1 MSSPF
6 DEIFAAEDLYG
17 LLSVK
22 KSASSRSTQD
32 EMTIAHFEAIN
43 VFIDEFGIMPGSREN
58 NREPSLEECTFE
70 GHLDAF
76 RSEDT
81 YINLLTPYDRH
92 GLLGPK
98 PLPKV
103 IFENVN
109 QIIDSNDPLLHDDA
123 DDIFTLK
130 HVTLKANVERA
141 VPDDIAKR
149 KTCENFSYFEP
160 IFSKIF
166 DDLKMGK
173 RTMIKYPRTSS
184 IVPGSVF
191 TFEGLTIY
199 VADVDATPHRGDK
212 NNVRTR
218 IIFSNGMESNLLVYS
233 LARAFWEAED
243 SYQIIE
249 VEPTHENLPL
259 FTGRAESSLGVGV
272 VTGNIYVVE
281 SLSTDPIIADLKG
294 RLYKIGFTKRDVDQR
309 IADAINDPTFLFA
322 PVRKV
327 KTFQTVYIDPHEL
340 EKLIHQFLSPA
351 RLQVDLLLGRP
362 VTPKEWFVVP
372 LEVITETVERII
384 NGSILNVRY
393 DAISQKITRK

>member
-6 DEIFAAEDLYG
+6 DEIFAAEDPYG
-17 LLSVK
+17 LLAVK
-22 KSASSRSTQD
+22 KSASPRSTQD

-43 VFIDEFGIMPGSREN
+43 AFIDEFGIMPGSREN

-81 YINLLTPYDRH
+81 YKNLLSSYDRH
-92 GLLGPK
+92 GLLGLK
-98 PLPKV
+98 PEQKV
-103 IFENVN
+103 VFENMN

-123 DDIFTLK
+123 DGIFTLK
-130 HVTLKANVERA
+130 HVTSKANVERA

-160 IFSKIF
+160 IFAKIF
-166 DDLKMGK
+166 DDLKTGK
-173 RTMIKYPRTSS
+173 RITAKYTTMNS

-199 VADVDATPHRGDK
+199 VADVDATPRRGDK
-212 NNVRTR
+212 FNVRTR
-218 IIFSNGMESNLLVYS
+218 IIFSNGMESNLFVSS
-233 LARAFWEAED
+233 LARAFWEAKE

-249 VEPTHENLPL
+249 SEPTHESLPL
-259 FTGRAESSLGVGV
+259 FTGQPESSHGVGV
-272 VTGNIYVVE
+272 VTGNIYIVE
-281 SLSTDPIIADLKG
+281 SLSTDQTIADLKG
-294 RLYKIGFTKRDVDQR
+294 RLYKIGFTKRDVYKR
-309 IADAINDPTFLFA
+309 LADAINDPTFLFA
-322 PVRKV
+322 QVNIV
-327 KTFQTVYIDPHEL
+327 KIFPTVDIDPHKV
-340 EKLIHQFLSPA
+340 EKLIHQFLSPS
-351 RLQVDLLLGRP
+351 RFQVDLLLGRP

-372 LEVITETVERII
+372 LEVVTETVERII
-384 NGSILNVRY
+384 DGSILDVRY